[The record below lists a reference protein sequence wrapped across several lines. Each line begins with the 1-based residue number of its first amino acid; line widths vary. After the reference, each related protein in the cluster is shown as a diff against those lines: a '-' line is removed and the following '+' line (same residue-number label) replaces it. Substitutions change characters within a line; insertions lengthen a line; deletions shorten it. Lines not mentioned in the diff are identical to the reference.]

1 MIRQMRLGAF
11 MVGLTGGL
19 FLVGT
24 PGQAM
29 TLKACS
35 TLYQAAKANGTLN
48 GQDWRSFRASQ
59 CPAEASDAGAVDA
72 QVPATTTAEP
82 AAAIKAA
89 PVSDAA
95 AGAAGLPDFPS
106 AIDPRYASEKPA
118 RARLHTCSNAYHAA
132 KKAGTLHGLRWI
144 QKGGGFYSLCNR
156 ALKKQA

>member
-1 MIRQMRLGAF
+1 MIRQMRLGALMF
-11 MVGLTGGL
+11 CLAGGL
-19 FLVGT
+19 FVVGT

-48 GQDWRSFRASQ
+48 GQDWRSFRATQ
-59 CPAEASDAGAVDA
+59 CPAEASDASSGDA
-72 QVPATTTAEP
+72 RDPAATTAEP
-82 AAAIKAA
+82 AAAIKAG
-89 PVSDAA
+89 PVSNAA

-106 AIDPRYASEKPA
+106 AIDPRYAAEKPA
-118 RARLHTCSNAYHAA
+118 RARLHTCSDAYHAA

-144 QKGGGFYSLCNR
+144 QKGGGFYSLCNK